1 MKKLK
6 LFISLWFTMFSM
18 VVFGQAEYEKIAIT
32 ANTQDNSALKVNV
45 QSSSNEIN
53 WKYIKDFQKEKEYLS
68 TGLIKSGVI
77 SINGDNTKY
86 NVSAGIGI
94 ITNFD
99 DPENPTST
107 IVNFPAVV
115 AKTPS
120 YLTTSNITY
129 VAINSSGTVTE
140 SATPF
145 TPEQRRT
152 LIILGAVIHSN
163 LTNIN
168 VVNNISAPTNASTNQ
183 LHDLMEAI
191 GALNLSGNK
200 FGPNNSNLLMNKSAG
215 TIFKLG
221 SNFVNDWKNP
231 HVLGQSALTGLTF
244 RYRTQNGTEGSDLT
258 SITPNVYDL
267 NNVLTSVP
275 SNRYSIQTIT
285 LFQTGL
291 VRIQY
296 GQETYGSLSEA
307 EAAIS
312 TRSYNVESNIALNG
326 ITRAYLLV
334 KEGTTSL
341 ANTAD
346 AKFVDAGKFGSI
358 TSGGGAITLAAI
370 VAALGYT
377 PENNANKQNSLAT
390 DGSGVKYPT
399 VDAVN
404 TKVSNIDNTSDLN
417 KPISTAT
424 QTALNLK
431 ENTANKNIA
440 NGYAGLGSDGKLI
453 SSQLPSITI
462 TDTFVV
468 GSQSA
473 MLSLVAETGDVAV
486 RTDVNK
492 SFILQGDTP
501 SDLADW
507 QELLTPTSTVT
518 SVFGRTGAVTSN
530 SGDYTADQISETA
543 SRKFQTLAQQ
553 TYNDA
558 TSSIQTQLNGKVSL
572 SATETIGGVKTFSNM
587 PILGAATSVNGQ
599 IVYADA
605 SNQLKTTTNFKY
617 NDATGVVTTLLGNLG
632 SNAYTSTAYQP
643 LLTNPVVA
651 STFTANY
658 IPKFTGSGTTI
669 GQSQIFD
676 NGSFVGIGVSSG
688 LNRTLQIVGSTQISH
703 KQTNSPFEMLMGQFD
718 DSGNAAINNV
728 ANANLYFHT
737 NNQRV
742 MTLLANKN
750 VGIDVNT
757 PTEKLQVNG
766 NIKLSASNSF
776 LYGGDNAGRLIVTNN
791 DVTTY
796 FGIYGSSH
804 PTAPNTFSLVANNIP
819 ALTIPNTGNI
829 GIGTNTPLNKLDVAG
844 NISLSSGGANVF
856 RVLQSV
862 QAAGYNGPGFYSQS
876 DLGYGVA
883 SGGTHRFI
891 GIDGNTEMMRITS
904 GGDVGV
910 GVVPKT
916 WFNSRKAIE
925 LFNGGAIVG
934 VNAGWIENWGNS
946 YIDSSASTRY
956 LQNGFASLY
965 QYGNVTNG
973 GHVWFSS
980 ASGTA
985 GAVVTLNQV
994 MTLNGSGALNVS
1006 NLGTGLLYTNGGT
1019 LTSTNPSDGRLKNN
1033 ITDLGYG
1040 LSDILKLRPVS
1051 YNWKDDKINQ
1061 GKQFGFIAQ
1070 EVQEVMPE
1078 LVKEFKTEEGN
1089 RLGLDKEGI
1098 YAALVNAIKEQQA
1111 QIKELQKEMEILKNK

>member
-6 LFISLWFTMFSM
+6 LFISLLFTMFSM
-18 VVFGQAEYEKIAIT
+18 VVFGQAEYEKISIT

-86 NVSAGIGI
+86 NVTAGIGI

-107 IVNFPAVV
+107 IINFPAVV

-200 FGPNNSNLLMNKSAG
+200 FSANNANLLMNKSAG

-231 HVLGQSALTGLTF
+231 HVLGQAALTGLTF
-244 RYRTQNGTEGSDLT
+244 RYRTQNGTESSDLT
-258 SITPNVYDL
+258 SINPNVYDL
-267 NNVLTSVP
+267 NNVLTAVP

-285 LFQTGL
+285 LFQSGL
-291 VRIQY
+291 VCVQY
-296 GQETYGSLSEA
+296 GQNTYATISEA

-312 TRSYNVESNIALNG
+312 TRNFNVESNIALNG

-341 ANTAD
+341 SNPTD

-358 TSGGGAITLAAI
+358 TSGGGAITLASI
-370 VAALGYT
+370 IAALGYT
-377 PENNANKQNSLAT
+377 PENDANKQNSLAT

-431 ENTANKNIA
+431 ENTANKNTA

-501 SDLADW
+501 SYLADW

-530 SGDYTADQISETA
+530 VGDYTADQISETA

-558 TSSIQTQLNGKVSL
+558 TSSIQTQLNNKVQSVAASSPL
-572 SATETIGGVKTFSNM
+572 GSSGGVSPTISITQSN
-587 PILGAATSVNGQ
+587 S
-599 IVYADA
+599 
-605 SNQLKTTTNFKY
+605 TTNGYLSSTDWNTFNGKQ
-617 NDATGVVTTLLGNLG
+617 NVLNGFGFVKINGATI
-632 SNAYTSTAYQP
+632 SYDSTSYQP
-643 LLTNPVVA
+643 LLTNP
-651 STFTANY
+651 
-658 IPKFTGSGTTI
+658 ITGSILLSGTTGAGYVPRATASTTLTNSLIYDNGTYVGIGTPSPSQKLTIGDGTATGNQYLRINGAGSDIYI
-669 GQSQIFD
+669 GQSVGALLGISPNSGGLIINDNAYPLGVGTILAQPLIF
-676 NGSFVGIGVSSG
+676 G
-688 LNRTLQIVGSTQISH
+688 
-703 KQTNSPFEMLMGQFD
+703 
-718 DSGNAAINNV
+718 
-728 ANANLYFHT
+728 T
-737 NNQRV
+737 NN
-742 MTLLANKN
+742 
-750 VGIDVNT
+750 
-757 PTEKLQVNG
+757 TERMR
-766 NIKLSASNSF
+766 IASTGAATFTSS
-776 LYGGDNAGRLIVTNN
+776 VTA
-791 DVTTY
+791 
-796 FGIYGSSH
+796 
-804 PTAPNTFSLVANNIP
+804 TAFY
-819 ALTIPNTGNI
+819 
-829 GIGTNTPLNKLDVAG
+829 
-844 NISLSSGGANVF
+844 
-856 RVLQSV
+856 QS
-862 QAAGYNGPGFYSQS
+862 S
-876 DLGYGVA
+876 DLRLKDII
-883 SGGTHRFI
+883 SR
-891 GIDGNTEMMRITS
+891 D
-904 GGDVGV
+904 GDVI
-910 GVVPKT
+910 KY
-916 WFNSRKAIE
+916 K
-925 LFNGGAIVG
+925 
-934 VNAGWIENWGNS
+934 
-946 YIDSSASTRY
+946 
-956 LQNGFASLY
+956 
-965 QYGNVTNG
+965 
-973 GHVWFSS
+973 
-980 ASGTA
+980 
-985 GAVVTLNQV
+985 
-994 MTLNGSGALNVS
+994 
-1006 NLGTGLLYTNGGT
+1006 
-1019 LTSTNPSDGRLKNN
+1019 
-1033 ITDLGYG
+1033 
-1040 LSDILKLRPVS
+1040 
-1051 YNWKDDKINQ
+1051 WKDKRDDKIHI
-1061 GKQFGFIAQ
+1061 GYVAQ
-1070 EVQEVMPE
+1070 EVQ
-1078 LVKEFKTEEGN
+1078 KEN
-1089 RLGLDKEGI
+1089 PDQ
-1098 YAALVNAIKEQQA
+1098 VNADDKGILSVNY
-1111 QIKELQKEMEILKNK
+1111 IEILVQKIKDLENRIKQLEK

>member
-107 IVNFPAVV
+107 IVKFPEVV

-163 LTNIN
+163 FTNIN

-200 FGPNNSNLLMNKSAG
+200 FGPNNANLLMNKSAG

-231 HVLGQSALTGLTF
+231 HVLGQSALMGLTF
-244 RYRTQNGTEGSDLT
+244 RYRTQNGTEGSDVT
-258 SITPNVYDL
+258 SINPNVYDL
-267 NNVLTSVP
+267 NNVLTAVP
-275 SNRYSIQTIT
+275 SNRFSIQTIT

-312 TRSYNVESNIALNG
+312 TRSYAVESNIALNG

-334 KEGTTSL
+334 KEGSTSL
-341 ANTAD
+341 NNTAN

-358 TSGGGAITLAAI
+358 TSGGGAITLASI
-370 VAALGYT
+370 IAALGYT
-377 PENNANKQNSLAT
+377 PENDANKQNSLAT

-507 QELLTPTSTVT
+507 QELLTPTSTVS

-558 TSSIQTQLNGKVSL
+558 TSSIQTQLNSKANDNAVVHLAGSESVTGAKTFT
-572 SATETIGGVKTFSNM
+572 ATPSFDSNIYLKKLGSWANPANYSVIGGMTNGFVLSSGTNKHAYLDLLPLTQPQLFTFPDKSGTFAM
-587 PILGAATSVNGQ
+587 TSDVPTISG
-599 IVYADA
+599 
-605 SNQLKTTTNFKY
+605 TTNYVTKFATASTLGNSLIFDNGTNVGIGTTSPRTPLEVFGNGLILSYSTSNAAARDYLISTNY
-617 NDATGVVTTLLGNLG
+617 NAFGDFVINQANANGGNPYNAGTTRFTINSSGNVGIGTTSPSSKLNVSGDIHIGDYGSSVTRAFETRTNTNLFSITTFPTNSDGTLISYSWANGGQGPLKFATATGVVLTL
-632 SNAYTSTAYQP
+632 TA
-643 LLTNPVVA
+643 
-651 STFTANY
+651 
-658 IPKFTGSGTTI
+658 G
-669 GQSQIFD
+669 GQ
-676 NGSFVGIGVSSG
+676 V
-688 LNRTLQIVGSTQISH
+688 
-703 KQTNSPFEMLMGQFD
+703 
-718 DSGNAAINNV
+718 
-728 ANANLYFHT
+728 
-737 NNQRV
+737 
-742 MTLLANKN
+742 
-750 VGIDVNT
+750 
-757 PTEKLQVNG
+757 
-766 NIKLSASNSF
+766 
-776 LYGGDNAGRLIVTNN
+776 
-791 DVTTY
+791 
-796 FGIYGSSH
+796 
-804 PTAPNTFSLVANNIP
+804 
-819 ALTIPNTGNI
+819 
-829 GIGTNTPLNKLDVAG
+829 
-844 NISLSSGGANVF
+844 
-856 RVLQSV
+856 
-862 QAAGYNGPGFYSQS
+862 
-876 DLGYGVA
+876 
-883 SGGTHRFI
+883 
-891 GIDGNTEMMRITS
+891 
-904 GGDVGV
+904 
-910 GVVPKT
+910 VVPT
-916 WFNSRKAIE
+916 
-925 LFNGGAIVG
+925 
-934 VNAGWIENWGNS
+934 
-946 YIDSSASTRY
+946 
-956 LQNGFASLY
+956 
-965 QYGNVTNG
+965 
-973 GHVWFSS
+973 
-980 ASGTA
+980 
-985 GAVVTLNQV
+985 
-994 MTLNGSGALNVS
+994 
-1006 NLGTGLLYTNGGT
+1006 LGTGLVYSNNGT
-1019 LTSTNPSDGRLKNN
+1019 LTSTNPSDKRLKDN

-1111 QIKELQKEMEILKNK
+1111 QIKELKAELELLKNK

>member
-1 MKKLK
+1 M
-6 LFISLWFTMFSM
+6 
-18 VVFGQAEYEKIAIT
+18 
-32 ANTQDNSALKVNV
+32 
-45 QSSSNEIN
+45 
-53 WKYIKDFQKEKEYLS
+53 
-68 TGLIKSGVI
+68 
-77 SINGDNTKY
+77 
-86 NVSAGIGI
+86 SAGIGI

-200 FGPNNSNLLMNKSAG
+200 FGPNNANLLMNKSAG

-231 HVLGQSALTGLTF
+231 HVLGQGALTGLTF
-244 RYRTQNGTEGSDLT
+244 RYRTQNGTEGADVT
-258 SITPNVYDL
+258 SINPNVYDL
-267 NNVLTSVP
+267 NNVLTAVP

-285 LFQTGL
+285 LFQSGL
-291 VRIQY
+291 VRVQY

-312 TRSYNVESNIALNG
+312 TRSYAVESNIALNG

-334 KEGTTSL
+334 KEGSTSL
-341 ANTAD
+341 TNTAN

-358 TSGGGAITLAAI
+358 TSGGGAITLASI
-370 VAALGYT
+370 IAALGYT
-377 PENNANKQNSLAT
+377 PENDANKQNSLAT

-431 ENTANKNIA
+431 ENTANKNTA

-501 SDLADW
+501 SDIADW

-530 SGDYTADQISETA
+530 VGDYTADQISETA

-558 TSSIQTQLNGKVSL
+558 TSSIQTQLNGK
-572 SATETIGGVKTFSNM
+572 
-587 PILGAATSVNGQ
+587 Q
-599 IVYADA
+599 
-605 SNQLKTTTNFKY
+605 TT
-617 NDATGVVTTLLGNLG
+617 
-632 SNAYTSTAYQP
+632 
-643 LLTNPVVA
+643 LTNP
-651 STFTANY
+651 
-658 IPKFTGSGTTI
+658 ITGS
-669 GQSQIFD
+669 
-676 NGSFVGIGVSSG
+676 
-688 LNRTLQIVGSTQISH
+688 TL
-703 KQTNSPFEMLMGQFD
+703 L
-718 DSGNAAINNV
+718 SGNAGTGYVPRAT
-728 ANANLYFHT
+728 ASTTLT
-737 NNQRV
+737 NSN
-742 MTLLANKN
+742 
-750 VGIDVNT
+750 IYD
-757 PTEKLQVNG
+757 NG
-766 NIKLSASNSF
+766 
-776 LYGGDNAGRLIVTNN
+776 T
-791 DVTTY
+791 
-796 FGIYGSSH
+796 
-804 PTAPNTFSLVANNIP
+804 
-819 ALTIPNTGNI
+819 NI
-829 GIGTNTPLNKLDVAG
+829 GIGTTTPSALLQVKGESPLTANTRYLKAQIGGGNSWGSNSFEELGVGFGGIRSTYVGGDNWDMSFATGTSTGFGNGTQSERMRIASNGRVGIGTSTPVTNLQVAGESSTASFRLSPSAGTYENYRLDIKTEASEIGALKMSLNDNTFLKTYGYYFLSGLSLGVAG
-844 NISLSSGGANVF
+844 NEDLLHLNSGNKVGIGTTSPAYKLEVSGTTDGVIGIRNTTNNSFRGLSFLDGSGATEYSYIKYNANTGEM
-856 RVLQSV
+856 RHWSNP
-862 QAAGYNGPGFYSQS
+862 AGFGGYTTFYSNAAES
-876 DLGYGVA
+876 
-883 SGGTHRFI
+883 
-891 GIDGNTEMMRITS
+891 MRITANGS
-904 GGDVGV
+904 IGIGTQNPDGKLNVYTGASVTNATAFNAGDGSNSIKYIPYTSAGAYNDLSVVGGGLLLGNINSKLTIGTWNGTGIQFGPTNTLINGNVGISTSAPTSKLQVSQGSQSNTVSVANSSSFLYGTDVGLAIGQDNGAGAYGTWVQSMRTDNTSFGLSLNPNGGDVTV
-910 GVVPKT
+910 GGLTPTGYKFTVK
-916 WFNSRKAIE
+916 
-925 LFNGGAIVG
+925 GG
-934 VNAGWIENWGNS
+934 
-946 YIDSSASTRY
+946 
-956 LQNGFASLY
+956 
-965 QYGNVTNG
+965 QYGTLIQG
-973 GHVWFSS
+973 GD
-980 ASGTA
+980 
-985 GAVVTLNQV
+985 
-994 MTLNGSGALNVS
+994 
-1006 NLGTGLLYTNGGT
+1006 LGTGSEIVKFSKADTSLAMFIRGDGNVGIANASPSEKLTIGGNV
-1019 LTSTNPSDGRLKNN
+1019 LAAGFFQSSDLRLK
-1033 ITDLGYG
+1033 
-1040 LSDILKLRPVS
+1040 DIISRDGDVIK
-1051 YNWKDDKINQ
+1051 YKWKDKRDDKIHI
-1061 GKQFGFIAQ
+1061 GYVAQ
-1070 EVQEVMPE
+1070 EVQ
-1078 LVKEFKTEEGN
+1078 KEN
-1089 RLGLDKEGI
+1089 PDQ
-1098 YAALVNAIKEQQA
+1098 VNADDKGILSVNY
-1111 QIKELQKEMEILKNK
+1111 IEILVQKIKDLENRIKQLEK

>member
-32 ANTQDNSALKVNV
+32 ANTQDNSALKVSV

-200 FGPNNSNLLMNKSAG
+200 FGPNNANLLMNKSAG

-231 HVLGQSALTGLTF
+231 HVLGQAALTGLTF
-244 RYRTQNGTEGSDLT
+244 RYRTQNGTEGADVT
-258 SITPNVYDL
+258 SINPNVYDL
-267 NNVLTSVP
+267 NNVLTAVP

-285 LFQTGL
+285 LFQSGL
-291 VRIQY
+291 VRVQY

-312 TRSYNVESNIALNG
+312 TRSYAVESNIALNG

-334 KEGTTSL
+334 KEGSTSL
-341 ANTAD
+341 TNVAN

-358 TSGGGAITLAAI
+358 TSGGGAITLASI
-370 VAALGYT
+370 IAALGYT
-377 PENNANKQNSLAT
+377 PENDANKQNSLAT

-486 RTDVNK
+486 RTDINK

-507 QELLTPTSTVT
+507 QELLTPTSTVS
-518 SVFGRTGAVTSN
+518 SVFGRTGAVTAN

-572 SATETIGGVKTFSNM
+572 TGTETIAGAKTFSSTPSFDSN
-587 PILGAATSVNGQ
+587 IYLKKLGSWANPANYSVIGGMTNGFVLSSGTNKHAYLDLLPLTQPQQFTFPDKSGTFAMTSDVPTISG
-599 IVYADA
+599 
-605 SNQLKTTTNFKY
+605 TTN
-617 NDATGVVTTLLGNLG
+617 
-632 SNAYTSTAYQP
+632 
-643 LLTNPVVA
+643 
-651 STFTANY
+651 Y
-658 IPKFTGSGTTI
+658 ISKFTGTSTLGN
-669 GQSQIFD
+669 SQIFD
-676 NGSFVGIGVSSG
+676 NGTNVGIGNATPARKLDVFGTSRISATVPIHEFFSTGSG
-688 LNRTLQIVGSTQISH
+688 DVWGSIKAEASTGTGGQLVLSAKRNGNTDIARVRITENGNTLFYPPNFSPVVIGGQGAAYYGSNITLASDTGSTQGANRIWSRYDGTGRAGLTFETA
-703 KQTNSPFEMLMGQFD
+703 TNTQAYQSDPTSLTYTEYMRI
-718 DSGNAAINNV
+718 SGNG
-728 ANANLYFHT
+728 
-737 NNQRV
+737 
-742 MTLLANKN
+742 N
-750 VGIDVNT
+750 VGIGTPSPNRKLEINT
-757 PTEKLQVNG
+757 TSNGIPLRLQTDGSNTG
-766 NIKLSASNSF
+766 IEFLGASNVYNF
-776 LYGGDNAGRLIVTNN
+776 FVGKQYNAGNAFEITPS
-791 DVTTY
+791 TTV
-796 FGIYGSSH
+796 GG
-804 PTAPNTFSLVANNIP
+804 TTFSTP
-819 ALTIPNTGNI
+819 AFIVNSSGNV
-829 GIGTNTPLNKLDVAG
+829 GIGTTSPENGWKFDVAG
-844 NISLSSGGANVF
+844 IATMG
-856 RVLQSV
+856 
-862 QAAGYNGPGFYSQS
+862 
-876 DLGYGVA
+876 
-883 SGGTHRFI
+883 
-891 GIDGNTEMMRITS
+891 
-904 GGDVGV
+904 
-910 GVVPKT
+910 
-916 WFNSRKAIE
+916 
-925 LFNGGAIVG
+925 
-934 VNAGWIENWGNS
+934 
-946 YIDSSASTRY
+946 
-956 LQNGFASLY
+956 
-965 QYGNVTNG
+965 
-973 GHVWFSS
+973 
-980 ASGTA
+980 GTA
-985 GAVVTLNQV
+985 G
-994 MTLNGSGALNVS
+994 NGRLYVS
-1006 NLGTGLLYTNGGT
+1006 SANTTNGVTYIQARNLSVATPLSYLASSHTFDSNVTAPGFFQ
-1019 LTSTNPSDGRLKNN
+1019 SSDLRLK
-1033 ITDLGYG
+1033 
-1040 LSDILKLRPVS
+1040 DIISRDGDVIK
-1051 YNWKDDKINQ
+1051 YKWKDKRDDKIHI
-1061 GKQFGFIAQ
+1061 GYVAQ
-1070 EVQEVMPE
+1070 EVQ
-1078 LVKEFKTEEGN
+1078 KEN
-1089 RLGLDKEGI
+1089 PDQ
-1098 YAALVNAIKEQQA
+1098 VNADDKGILSVNY
-1111 QIKELQKEMEILKNK
+1111 IEILVQKIKDLEKEIELLKAK

>member
-77 SINGDNTKY
+77 SINSDNTKY

-129 VAINSSGTVTE
+129 VAINSNGTVTE

-145 TPEQRRT
+145 TTEQRRT

-200 FGPNNSNLLMNKSAG
+200 FGPNNANLLMNKSAG

-231 HVLGQSALTGLTF
+231 HVLGQGALTGLTF
-244 RYRTQNGTEGSDLT
+244 RYRTQNGTEGADVT
-258 SITPNVYDL
+258 SINPNVYDL
-267 NNVLTSVP
+267 NNVLTAVP

-285 LFQTGL
+285 LFQSGL
-291 VRIQY
+291 VRVQY

-312 TRSYNVESNIALNG
+312 TRSYSVESNIALNG

-334 KEGTTSL
+334 KEGSTSL
-341 ANTAD
+341 TNTAN

-358 TSGGGAITLAAI
+358 TSGGGAITLASI
-370 VAALGYT
+370 IAALGYT
-377 PENNANKQNSLAT
+377 PENDANKQNSLAT

-431 ENTANKNIA
+431 ENTANKNTA

-507 QELLTPTSTVT
+507 QELLTPTSTVS
-518 SVFGRTGAVTSN
+518 SVFGRVGAVTSN

-558 TSSIQTQLNGKVSL
+558 TSSIQTQLNGKEPSISAPGTTGQYWRGNKTWATLDTSVIPENGPLFYTDARARAAVSL
-572 SATETIGGVKTFSNM
+572 TTTGTS
-587 PILGAATSVNGQ
+587 GAATYSSSTGVLN
-599 IVYADA
+599 IPNY
-605 SNQLKTTTNFKY
+605 
-617 NDATGVVTTLLGNLG
+617 ATGVGGSGTT
-632 SNAYTSTAYQP
+632 
-643 LLTNPVVA
+643 
-651 STFTANY
+651 NY
-658 IPKFTGSGTTI
+658 IPKFTGSSAI
-669 GQSQIFD
+669 GNSLIYD
-676 NGSFVGIGVSSG
+676 NGTNVGIGTTSPLSKLHIEGDNSSTTDETVLTLIGNGENGKRIDFRNAFGSLARITGTKLAGGVSADEG
-688 LNRTLQIVGSTQISH
+688 ILAFETA
-703 KQTNSPFEMLMGQFD
+703 TNSVL
-718 DSGNAAINNV
+718 S
-728 ANANLYFHT
+728 
-737 NNQRV
+737 
-742 MTLLANKN
+742 
-750 VGIDVNT
+750 
-757 PTEKLQVNG
+757 EK
-766 NIKLSASNSF
+766 
-776 LYGGDNAGRLIVTNN
+776 
-791 DVTTY
+791 
-796 FGIYGSSH
+796 
-804 PTAPNTFSLVANNIP
+804 
-819 ALTIPNTGNI
+819 
-829 GIGTNTPLNKLDVAG
+829 
-844 NISLSSGGANVF
+844 
-856 RVLQSV
+856 
-862 QAAGYNGPGFYSQS
+862 
-876 DLGYGVA
+876 
-883 SGGTHRFI
+883 
-891 GIDGNTEMMRITS
+891 MRITS
-904 GGDVGV
+904 GGNVGIGTTSPTNLLTV
-910 GVVPKT
+910 AMPTSGTGVVFRSFGNTNNPG
-916 WFNSRKAIE
+916 
-925 LFNGGAIVG
+925 LFFS
-934 VNAGWIENWGNS
+934 VNESTTVSQIN
-946 YIDSSASTRY
+946 ASGSTSGILALATDNTEHMRITS
-956 LQNGFASLY
+956 G
-965 QYGNVTNG
+965 GNVG
-973 GHVWFSS
+973 I
-980 ASGTA
+980 GTA
-985 GAVVTLNQV
+985 TP
-994 MTLNGSGALNVS
+994 SEKLNVAG
-1006 NLGTGLLYTNGGT
+1006 NGLFTGSVTATGFFQ
-1019 LTSTNPSDGRLKNN
+1019 SSDLSLK
-1033 ITDLGYG
+1033 
-1040 LSDILKLRPVS
+1040 DIISRDGDVIK
-1051 YNWKDDKINQ
+1051 YKWKDKRDDKIHI
-1061 GKQFGFIAQ
+1061 GYVAQ
-1070 EVQEVMPE
+1070 EVQ
-1078 LVKEFKTEEGN
+1078 KEN
-1089 RLGLDKEGI
+1089 PDQ
-1098 YAALVNAIKEQQA
+1098 VNADDKGILSVNY
-1111 QIKELQKEMEILKNK
+1111 IEILVQKIKDLENRIKQLEK

>member
-200 FGPNNSNLLMNKSAG
+200 FGPNNANLLMNKSAG

-231 HVLGQSALTGLTF
+231 HVLGQGALTGLTF
-244 RYRTQNGTEGSDLT
+244 RYRTQNGTEGADVT
-258 SITPNVYDL
+258 SINPNVYDL
-267 NNVLTSVP
+267 NNVLTAVP

-285 LFQTGL
+285 LFQSGL
-291 VRIQY
+291 VRVQY

-312 TRSYNVESNIALNG
+312 TRSYAVESNIALNG

-334 KEGTTSL
+334 KEGSTSL
-341 ANTAD
+341 TNTAN

-358 TSGGGAITLAAI
+358 TSGGGAITLASI
-370 VAALGYT
+370 IAALGYT
-377 PENNANKQNSLAT
+377 PENDANKQNSLAT

-507 QELLTPTSTVT
+507 QELLTPTSTVS
-518 SVFGRTGAVTSN
+518 SVFGRTGAVTAN

-543 SRKFQTLAQQ
+543 SRKFQSLEQK

-572 SATETIGGVKTFSNM
+572 TGTETITGAKTFTATPSFDNNIFLKKTGSWANIANYSVIGGMTNGFVLSSATNKHAYLDLFQITQARQFDFPDKSGTFAMTSDVPTISGTTNYISKFTGASAIGNSLIYDNGTNVGIGTTSPGGKLHVVGEGIFDDGTNGRLTFSNASSQNDIYSTTTSFGGWKNLRLSSNELILSSGGTTERMRITSNGQVRIGSTLPLIFSNDLTEPSLVNGIYSTTDNTGYGFAIGKIVSGVKTK
-587 PILGAATSVNGQ
+587 
-599 IVYADA
+599 
-605 SNQLKTTTNFKY
+605 QLIIN
-617 NDATGVVTTLLGNLG
+617 
-632 SNAYTSTAYQP
+632 
-643 LLTNPVVA
+643 
-651 STFTANY
+651 
-658 IPKFTGSGTTI
+658 
-669 GQSQIFD
+669 D
-676 NGSFVGIGVSSG
+676 NGDVGIGVTPASSYKLYVAG
-688 LNRTLQIVGSTQISH
+688 GQYGTYLRGGDLGTGSAALNVV
-703 KQTNSPFEMLMGQFD
+703 KADNS
-718 DSGNAAINNV
+718 SS
-728 ANANLYFHT
+728 LYV
-737 NNQRV
+737 RGDG
-742 MTLLANKN
+742 N
-750 VGIDVNT
+750 VGINTTNPQVKLSVHGGQSNTISPANAVSKSVSGDVGIFIGGLAGT
-757 PTEKLQVNG
+757 PNYGNWLQSMRESDALVFPLSIQPNGGNVGIGITGPSEKLTVNG
-766 NIKLSASNSF
+766 NVLA
-776 LYGGDNAGRLIVTNN
+776 
-791 DVTTY
+791 
-796 FGIYGSSH
+796 
-804 PTAPNTFSLVANNIP
+804 TAF
-819 ALTIPNTGNI
+819 
-829 GIGTNTPLNKLDVAG
+829 
-844 NISLSSGGANVF
+844 F
-856 RVLQSV
+856 QS
-862 QAAGYNGPGFYSQS
+862 S
-876 DLGYGVA
+876 DLRLKDII
-883 SGGTHRFI
+883 SR
-891 GIDGNTEMMRITS
+891 D
-904 GGDVGV
+904 GDVI
-910 GVVPKT
+910 KY
-916 WFNSRKAIE
+916 K
-925 LFNGGAIVG
+925 
-934 VNAGWIENWGNS
+934 
-946 YIDSSASTRY
+946 
-956 LQNGFASLY
+956 
-965 QYGNVTNG
+965 
-973 GHVWFSS
+973 
-980 ASGTA
+980 
-985 GAVVTLNQV
+985 
-994 MTLNGSGALNVS
+994 
-1006 NLGTGLLYTNGGT
+1006 
-1019 LTSTNPSDGRLKNN
+1019 
-1033 ITDLGYG
+1033 
-1040 LSDILKLRPVS
+1040 
-1051 YNWKDDKINQ
+1051 WKDKRDDKIHI
-1061 GKQFGFIAQ
+1061 GYVAQ
-1070 EVQEVMPE
+1070 EVQ
-1078 LVKEFKTEEGN
+1078 KEN
-1089 RLGLDKEGI
+1089 PDQ
-1098 YAALVNAIKEQQA
+1098 VNADDKGILSVNY
-1111 QIKELQKEMEILKNK
+1111 IEILVQKIKDLENRIKQLEK

>member
-32 ANTQDNSALKVNV
+32 ANTQDNSALKVSV

-200 FGPNNSNLLMNKSAG
+200 FGPNNANLLMNKSAG

-244 RYRTQNGTEGSDLT
+244 RYRTQNGTEGSDVT
-258 SITPNVYDL
+258 SINPNVYDL
-267 NNVLTSVP
+267 NNVLTAVP

-285 LFQTGL
+285 LFQSGL
-291 VRIQY
+291 VRVQY

-312 TRSYNVESNIALNG
+312 TRSYSVESNIALNG

-334 KEGTTSL
+334 KEGSTSL
-341 ANTAD
+341 TNTAN

-358 TSGGGAITLAAI
+358 TSGGGAITLASI
-370 VAALGYT
+370 IAALGYT
-377 PENNANKQNSLAT
+377 PENDANKQNSLAT

-507 QELLTPTSTVT
+507 QELLTPTSTVS

-572 SATETIGGVKTFSNM
+572 TGTETIAGAKTFSST
-587 PILGAATSVNGQ
+587 PSF
-599 IVYADA
+599 D
-605 SNQLKTTTNFKY
+605 SNIYLKK
-617 NDATGVVTTLLGNLG
+617 LG
-632 SNAYTSTAYQP
+632 SWANPANYSVIGGMTNGFVLSSGTNKHAYLDLLPLTQPQQFTFPDKSGTFAMTSDVPTISG
-643 LLTNPVVA
+643 T
-651 STFTANY
+651 TNY
-658 IPKFTGSGTTI
+658 IPKFTGTGSI
-669 GQSQIFD
+669 G
-676 NGSFVGIGVSSG
+676 NSSIA
-688 LNRTLQIVGSTQISH
+688 Q
-703 KQTNSPFEMLMGQFD
+703 D
-718 DSGNAAINNV
+718 A
-728 ANANLYFHT
+728 
-737 NNQRV
+737 
-742 MTLLANKN
+742 
-750 VGIDVNT
+750 
-757 PTEKLQVNG
+757 NG
-766 NIKLSASNSF
+766 NI
-776 LYGGDNAGRLIVTNN
+776 GV
-791 DVTTY
+791 
-796 FGIYGSSH
+796 GISS
-804 PTAPNTFSLVANNIP
+804 PNYSTSTRRVIDINGTSQSMLAFSI
-819 ALTIPNTGNI
+819 G
-829 GIGTNTPLNKLDVAG
+829 GIGKGFLFHTGTDLLISNEGNGAVKFNTNGSEKA
-844 NISLSSGGANVF
+844 I
-856 RVLQSV
+856 
-862 QAAGYNGPGFYSQS
+862 
-876 DLGYGVA
+876 
-883 SGGTHRFI
+883 
-891 GIDGNTEMMRITS
+891 ITS
-904 GGDVGV
+904 GGNVG
-910 GVVPKT
+910 
-916 WFNSRKAIE
+916 I
-925 LFNGGAIVG
+925 
-934 VNAGWIENWGNS
+934 
-946 YIDSSASTRY
+946 
-956 LQNGFASLY
+956 
-965 QYGNVTNG
+965 
-973 GHVWFSS
+973 
-980 ASGTA
+980 GT
-985 GAVVTLNQV
+985 TSP
-994 MTLNGSGALNVS
+994 TSKLNVS
-1006 NLGTGLLYTNGGT
+1006 GDIHIGDYGSSATRAFETRTNTNLFSITTFPTNADGTLISYSWANGGQGPLKFATATGVVLTLTAGGQVVVPTLGTGLVYSNNGT
-1019 LTSTNPSDGRLKNN
+1019 LTSTNPSDKRLKDN

-1070 EVQEVMPE
+1070 EVQEFMPE

-1111 QIKELQKEMEILKNK
+1111 QIKELKAELELLKNK

>member
-6 LFISLWFTMFSM
+6 LFISLLFTMFSM

-32 ANTQDNSALKVNV
+32 ANTQDNSALKVSV

-145 TPEQRRT
+145 TPEQRRS
-152 LIILGAVIHSN
+152 LIILGAIIHSN

-200 FGPNNSNLLMNKSAG
+200 FSANNANLLINKSAG

-244 RYRTQNGTEGSDLT
+244 RYRTQNGTESSDLT
-258 SITPNVYDL
+258 SINPNVYDL
-267 NNVLTSVP
+267 NNVLTAVP

-285 LFQTGL
+285 LFQSGL

-296 GQETYGSLSEA
+296 GQNTYATISEA

-312 TRSYNVESNIALNG
+312 TRNFNVESNIALNG

-341 ANTAD
+341 SNPTD

-358 TSGGGAITLAAI
+358 TSGGGAITLASI
-370 VAALGYT
+370 IAALGYT
-377 PENNANKQNSLAT
+377 PENVANKQNSLTT

-501 SDLADW
+501 SDIADW
-507 QELLTPTSTVT
+507 QELLTPTSTVS

-530 SGDYTADQISETA
+530 VGDYTADQISETA

-558 TSSIQTQLNGKVSL
+558 TSSIQTQINAKANDASVVHNTGNESITGMKTFTVPSAANDAILINNSIGRGLRIQNEAGANFGLIINNATTS
-572 SATETIGGVKTFSNM
+572 SATPFVIQKSGVQTFAISDAGLAFASNGTLIGGTGGAGYVPKYTGTTSIGNSLIYDNGTYVGIGTTSPQGKLHIGTTISNNATYNGQLILKSGTSTFGPQEVGGLEIVQADVNAGYGMKLYTNSSSDQSGIATRHNSATWTERLSISTITGNVGIGTTSPSQKLTIGDGTATGNQYLRINGAGSDIYIGQSVGALLGISPNSGGLIINDNAYPLGVGTILAQPLIFGTNNTERMRIASN
-587 PILGAATSVNGQ
+587 GAATFSSSV
-599 IVYADA
+599 
-605 SNQLKTTTNFKY
+605 T
-617 NDATGVVTTLLGNLG
+617 ATG
-632 SNAYTSTAYQP
+632 
-643 LLTNPVVA
+643 
-651 STFTANY
+651 F
-658 IPKFTGSGTTI
+658 F
-669 GQSQIFD
+669 QS
-676 NGSFVGIGVSSG
+676 
-688 LNRTLQIVGSTQISH
+688 
-703 KQTNSPFEMLMGQFD
+703 
-718 DSGNAAINNV
+718 
-728 ANANLYFHT
+728 
-737 NNQRV
+737 
-742 MTLLANKN
+742 
-750 VGIDVNT
+750 
-757 PTEKLQVNG
+757 
-766 NIKLSASNSF
+766 
-776 LYGGDNAGRLIVTNN
+776 
-791 DVTTY
+791 
-796 FGIYGSSH
+796 
-804 PTAPNTFSLVANNIP
+804 
-819 ALTIPNTGNI
+819 
-829 GIGTNTPLNKLDVAG
+829 
-844 NISLSSGGANVF
+844 
-856 RVLQSV
+856 
-862 QAAGYNGPGFYSQS
+862 S
-876 DLGYGVA
+876 DLRLKDII
-883 SGGTHRFI
+883 SR
-891 GIDGNTEMMRITS
+891 D
-904 GGDVGV
+904 GDVI
-910 GVVPKT
+910 KY
-916 WFNSRKAIE
+916 K
-925 LFNGGAIVG
+925 
-934 VNAGWIENWGNS
+934 
-946 YIDSSASTRY
+946 
-956 LQNGFASLY
+956 
-965 QYGNVTNG
+965 
-973 GHVWFSS
+973 
-980 ASGTA
+980 
-985 GAVVTLNQV
+985 
-994 MTLNGSGALNVS
+994 
-1006 NLGTGLLYTNGGT
+1006 
-1019 LTSTNPSDGRLKNN
+1019 
-1033 ITDLGYG
+1033 
-1040 LSDILKLRPVS
+1040 
-1051 YNWKDDKINQ
+1051 WKDKRDDKVHI
-1061 GKQFGFIAQ
+1061 GYVAQ
-1070 EVQEVMPE
+1070 EVQ
-1078 LVKEFKTEEGN
+1078 KEN
-1089 RLGLDKEGI
+1089 PDQ
-1098 YAALVNAIKEQQA
+1098 VNADDKGILSVNY
-1111 QIKELQKEMEILKNK
+1111 IEILVQKIKDLENRIKQLEK

>member
-32 ANTQDNSALKVNV
+32 ANTQDNSALKVSV

-163 LTNIN
+163 FTNIN

-200 FGPNNSNLLMNKSAG
+200 FGPNNANLLMNKSAG

-244 RYRTQNGTEGSDLT
+244 RYRTQNGTEGADVT
-258 SITPNVYDL
+258 SINPNVYDL
-267 NNVLTSVP
+267 NNVLTAVP

-285 LFQTGL
+285 LFQSGL
-291 VRIQY
+291 VRVQY
-296 GQETYGSLSEA
+296 GQETYGSISEA

-312 TRSYNVESNIALNG
+312 TRSYAVESNIALNG

-334 KEGTTSL
+334 KEGSTSL
-341 ANTAD
+341 TNTAN

-358 TSGGGAITLAAI
+358 TSGGGAITLASI
-370 VAALGYT
+370 IAALGYT
-377 PENNANKQNSLAT
+377 PENDANKQNSLAT

-404 TKVSNIDNTSDLN
+404 TKVSNINNTSDLN

-431 ENTANKNIA
+431 ENTSNKNIA

-507 QELLTPTSTVT
+507 QELLTPTSTVS

-543 SRKFQTLAQQ
+543 SRKFQSLEQK

-558 TSSIQTQLNGKVSL
+558 TSSIQSQLNAKEPSISAPGTTGSYWRGNKTFATLDTSVIPENGSLFFTNDRAKIAVTGNSGSINYVSKFT
-572 SATETIGGVKTFSNM
+572 SNGTIG
-587 PILGAATSVNGQ
+587 I
-599 IVYADA
+599 
-605 SNQLKTTTNFKY
+605 
-617 NDATGVVTTLLGNLG
+617 
-632 SNAYTSTAYQP
+632 
-643 LLTNPVVA
+643 
-651 STFTANY
+651 
-658 IPKFTGSGTTI
+658 
-669 GQSQIFD
+669 SQIFD
-676 NGSFVGIGVSSG
+676 NGTNVGIGTPSPNRKVEISTTSNGIPLRLKTDGSNTGIEYLGGSGEYNYFVGKQYNVGNSFEITPSTAVGGTTFSTPALIVNPSGNVGIGVNNPQTALDVNGGIS
-688 LNRTLQIVGSTQISH
+688 LNGFMKTSDRLYIVGNNPISNWISSSLTAGYSG
-703 KQTNSPFEMLMGQFD
+703 TNSYGWLNSAGSLFLGTD
-718 DSGNAAINNV
+718 GSV
-728 ANANLYFHT
+728 
-737 NNQRV
+737 
-742 MTLLANKN
+742 
-750 VGIDVNT
+750 
-757 PTEKLQVNG
+757 
-766 NIKLSASNSF
+766 KLSIAANGAATFTSS
-776 LYGGDNAGRLIVTNN
+776 VT
-791 DVTTY
+791 
-796 FGIYGSSH
+796 
-804 PTAPNTFSLVANNIP
+804 A
-819 ALTIPNTGNI
+819 TG
-829 GIGTNTPLNKLDVAG
+829 
-844 NISLSSGGANVF
+844 F
-856 RVLQSV
+856 FQS
-862 QAAGYNGPGFYSQS
+862 S
-876 DLGYGVA
+876 DLRLKDIVK
-883 SGGTHRFI
+883 R
-891 GIDGNTEMMRITS
+891 D
-904 GGDVGV
+904 GDVIYY
-910 GVVPKT
+910 K
-916 WFNSRKAIE
+916 
-925 LFNGGAIVG
+925 
-934 VNAGWIENWGNS
+934 
-946 YIDSSASTRY
+946 
-956 LQNGFASLY
+956 
-965 QYGNVTNG
+965 
-973 GHVWFSS
+973 
-980 ASGTA
+980 
-985 GAVVTLNQV
+985 
-994 MTLNGSGALNVS
+994 
-1006 NLGTGLLYTNGGT
+1006 
-1019 LTSTNPSDGRLKNN
+1019 
-1033 ITDLGYG
+1033 
-1040 LSDILKLRPVS
+1040 
-1051 YNWKDDKINQ
+1051 WKDARDAKLHI
-1061 GKQFGFIAQ
+1061 GYVAQ
-1070 EVQEVMPE
+1070 EVQKENPE
-1078 LVKEFKTEEGN
+1078 Q
-1089 RLGLDKEGI
+1089 
-1098 YAALVNAIKEQQA
+1098 VNTDEKGMLSVNYI
-1111 QIKELQKEMEILKNK
+1111 EILVEKIRKLEKEIELLKAK

>member
-77 SINGDNTKY
+77 SINSDNTKY
-86 NVSAGIGI
+86 NISAGIGI

-129 VAINSSGTVTE
+129 VAINSNGTVTE

-200 FGPNNSNLLMNKSAG
+200 FGPNNANLLMNKSAG

-231 HVLGQSALTGLTF
+231 HVLGQAALTGLTF
-244 RYRTQNGTEGSDLT
+244 RYRTQNGTESSDLT
-258 SITPNVYDL
+258 SINPNVYDL
-267 NNVLTSVP
+267 NNVLTAVP

-285 LFQTGL
+285 LFQSGL
-291 VRIQY
+291 VRVQY
-296 GQETYGSLSEA
+296 GQNTYATISEA

-312 TRSYNVESNIALNG
+312 TRNFNVESNIALNG

-341 ANTAD
+341 SNPTY

-358 TSGGGAITLAAI
+358 TSGGGAITLSAI
-370 VAALGYT
+370 IAALGYT
-377 PENNANKQNSLAT
+377 PENVANKQNSLAT

-507 QELLTPTSTVT
+507 QELLTPTSTVS
-518 SVFGRTGAVTSN
+518 SVFGRTGAVTAN

-558 TSSIQTQLNGKVSL
+558 TSSIQTQLNGKEPSI
-572 SATETIGGVKTFSNM
+572 SAPGTTGQYWRGNKTWAT
-587 PILGAATSVNGQ
+587 LDTSVIPENGPLFFT
-599 IVYADA
+599 DA
-605 SNQLKTTTNFKY
+605 RARTAVTGNSGTTN
-617 NDATGVVTTLLGNLG
+617 
-632 SNAYTSTAYQP
+632 
-643 LLTNPVVA
+643 
-651 STFTANY
+651 Y
-658 IPKFTGSGTTI
+658 ISKFTGNSTLGNSLI
-669 GQSQIFD
+669 YD
-676 NGSFVGIGVSSG
+676 NGSSIGINTTSPNGNFTIQSIDTRAEYSQTSSTNFYTEYLNTSRITSVDHSTYAKNLYFYTRPSSYSLAMSILSSGNVGIGTTSPVEKLEIISSG
-688 LNRTLQIVGSTQISH
+688 AYNTIYSGSNGNGASGFAFSTDNRENTWFIGSRKDIFGGASGTDRFNLLYG
-703 KQTNSPFEMLMGQFD
+703 TNSILTATT
-718 DSGNAAINNV
+718 SG
-728 ANANLYFHT
+728 
-737 NNQRV
+737 
-742 MTLLANKN
+742 N
-750 VGIDVNT
+750 VGIGT
-757 PTEKLQVNG
+757 PSPVDYSIFGYGANIENRGGRGGGFVSTDAEG
-766 NIKLSASNSF
+766 NNRMVMSVDRSSVVGQIKT
-776 LYGGDNAGRLIVTNN
+776 V
-791 DVTTY
+791 
-796 FGIYGSSH
+796 
-804 PTAPNTFSLVANNIP
+804 
-819 ALTIPNTGNI
+819 
-829 GIGTNTPLNKLDVAG
+829 TNTPLT
-844 NISLSSGGANVF
+844 F
-856 RVLQSV
+856 
-862 QAAGYNGPGFYSQS
+862 
-876 DLGYGVA
+876 GVNDA
-883 SGGTHRFI
+883 ER
-891 GIDGNTEMMRITS
+891 MRITS
-904 GGDVGV
+904 GGDVFIGSTVAANSEKLGVNFDSTSRLGIVLNDTYTGV
-910 GVVPKT
+910 GSSNNVLFKRNGSNVGSISTTTTTTSYNITSDYRLKQDFKPFNGLDLISKFKIYDFAWKTDNSRMYGGIAHEIQEVVPYAVTGEKDGEKMQQVDY
-916 WFNSRKAIE
+916 SKLVPILIQSIQELKAEI
-925 LFNGGAIVG
+925 
-934 VNAGWIENWGNS
+934 
-946 YIDSSASTRY
+946 
-956 LQNGFASLY
+956 
-965 QYGNVTNG
+965 
-973 GHVWFSS
+973 
-980 ASGTA
+980 
-985 GAVVTLNQV
+985 
-994 MTLNGSGALNVS
+994 
-1006 NLGTGLLYTNGGT
+1006 
-1019 LTSTNPSDGRLKNN
+1019 
-1033 ITDLGYG
+1033 
-1040 LSDILKLRPVS
+1040 
-1051 YNWKDDKINQ
+1051 
-1061 GKQFGFIAQ
+1061 
-1070 EVQEVMPE
+1070 
-1078 LVKEFKTEEGN
+1078 
-1089 RLGLDKEGI
+1089 
-1098 YAALVNAIKEQQA
+1098 
-1111 QIKELQKEMEILKNK
+1111 EILKNK

>member
-6 LFISLWFTMFSM
+6 LFISLWFTMFSI

-163 LTNIN
+163 FTNIN

-200 FGPNNSNLLMNKSAG
+200 FGPNNANLLMNKSAG

-244 RYRTQNGTEGSDLT
+244 RYRTQNGTEGSDVT

-267 NNVLTSVP
+267 NNVLTAVP

-312 TRSYNVESNIALNG
+312 TRNYNVESNIALNG

-341 ANTAD
+341 TNTAN

-358 TSGGGAITLAAI
+358 TSGGGAITLASI
-370 VAALGYT
+370 IAALGYT
-377 PENNANKQNSLAT
+377 PENDANKQNSLAT

-507 QELLTPTSTVT
+507 QELLTPTSTVS

-543 SRKFQTLAQQ
+543 SRKFQTLEQK

-558 TSSIQTQLNGKVSL
+558 TSSIQTQLNSKQS
-572 SATETIGGVKTFSNM
+572 TINGLGFVK
-587 PILGAATSVNGQ
+587 ANG
-599 IVYADA
+599 
-605 SNQLKTTTNFKY
+605 TTISYDNTI
-617 NDATGVVTTLLGNLG
+617 
-632 SNAYTSTAYQP
+632 YQP
-643 LLTNPVVA
+643 LLTNPITG
-651 STFTANY
+651 STLLSGNATNGY
-658 IPKFTGSGTTI
+658 IPRATSSTTLTNSNI
-669 GQSQIFD
+669 YD
-676 NGSFVGIGVSSG
+676 NGTYVGIGTATPSEKLDVIGNIKIGAGNKLQFSS
-688 LNRTLQIVGSTQISH
+688 TAYIT
-703 KQTNSPFEMLMGQFD
+703 PE
-718 DSGNAAINNV
+718 NNV
-728 ANANLYFHT
+728 SGAEIATGGILT
-737 NNQRV
+737 IKTGGTTERV
-742 MTLLANKN
+742 RVDGSGN
-750 VGIDVNT
+750 VGIGTISPNFPLQIENNANNASINLKRT
-757 PTEKLQVNG
+757 NAPTASWYIHSGRLGGGE
-766 NIKLSASNSF
+766 LSF
-776 LYGGDNAGRLIVTNN
+776 GDDNAYRMILN
-791 DVTTY
+791 
-796 FGIYGSSH
+796 SSGD
-804 PTAPNTFSLVANNIP
+804 L
-819 ALTIPNTGNI
+819 AL
-829 GIGTNTPLNKLDVAG
+829 GTNTALTGGGSAKWVTANGTAAYSGGFIGSINGVAKMYVYSESGFAKLQGTAGEGIKLDVNAG
-844 NISLSSGGANVF
+844 STALSIASTSAATFSSSVTATGF
-856 RVLQSV
+856 FQS
-862 QAAGYNGPGFYSQS
+862 S
-876 DLGYGVA
+876 DLRLKDII
-883 SGGTHRFI
+883 SR
-891 GIDGNTEMMRITS
+891 D
-904 GGDVGV
+904 GDVI
-910 GVVPKT
+910 KY
-916 WFNSRKAIE
+916 K
-925 LFNGGAIVG
+925 
-934 VNAGWIENWGNS
+934 
-946 YIDSSASTRY
+946 
-956 LQNGFASLY
+956 
-965 QYGNVTNG
+965 
-973 GHVWFSS
+973 
-980 ASGTA
+980 
-985 GAVVTLNQV
+985 
-994 MTLNGSGALNVS
+994 
-1006 NLGTGLLYTNGGT
+1006 
-1019 LTSTNPSDGRLKNN
+1019 
-1033 ITDLGYG
+1033 
-1040 LSDILKLRPVS
+1040 
-1051 YNWKDDKINQ
+1051 WKDKRDDKIHI
-1061 GKQFGFIAQ
+1061 GYVAQ
-1070 EVQEVMPE
+1070 EVR
-1078 LVKEFKTEEGN
+1078 KEN
-1089 RLGLDKEGI
+1089 PDQ
-1098 YAALVNAIKEQQA
+1098 VNADEKGILSVNY
-1111 QIKELQKEMEILKNK
+1111 IEILVQKIKDLENRIKQLEK